1 MPVSNRVRTS
11 ATLYLRGLPQALV
24 REAKAVAARRG
35 ITLAALVVEALRQT
49 LPAEAPRPEPD
60 DLAKSMRWFQANKR
74 RLLGGYRGQ
83 GPVSQD
89 PPHPPPRPPPAPVL
103 PVRLGAPGVE
113 PTVFLV
119 ALVDTGADLSVVPEQ
134 GPAQAHPPRGG
145 ETRIRGAGGS
155 QRRVPLF
162 AAAVE
167 AAGTTRIV

>member
-74 RLLGGYRGQ
+74 RLLGRYRGQ
-83 GPVSQD
+83 YVAIHGGKVID
-89 PPHPPPRPPPAPVL
+89 HDRDFHALAERVFRRLGTRPVL
-103 PVRLGAPGVE
+103 MPKVTEKERVVQLPS
-113 PTVFLV
+113 PSIV
-119 ALVDTGADLSVVPEQ
+119 AT
-134 GPAQAHPPRGG
+134 
-145 ETRIRGAGGS
+145 
-155 QRRVPLF
+155 
-162 AAAVE
+162 
-167 AAGTTRIV
+167 